1 MFVRLGNL
9 VLVIA
14 LFAALG
20 AHWAV
25 LQSVAWTSM
34 LADNLSS
41 DSFSEAFGQNFRWQA
56 PLCLSARLLRRRK
69 RVKRRA
75 GFPNQFKRMEFTVE
89 RDAFVFAAPRDFSV
103 LFAEA
108 AVLAGQLRHTPPTPP
123 PRAA

>member
-41 DSFSEAFGQNFRWQA
+41 DSFSEALVKTFDGKH
-56 PLCLSARLLRRRK
+56 PCSLCKAIAK
-69 RVKRRA
+69 AKA
-75 GFPNQFKRMEFTVE
+75 GEKKSRFPNQFKRMEFTVE
-89 RDAFVFAAPRDFSV
+89 RDAFVFAAPRDFYLLSQSI
-103 LFAEA
+103 
-108 AVLAGQLRHTPPTPP
+108 VLAGQLRHTPPTPP